1 MLSSGDRCDWHDLG
15 WSVPISMR
23 IAFALFLV
31 ALVGACMATTAI
43 TIHGTTGVLGYC
55 LSYGA
60 LRAMAQCPTT
70 PDAVWKSVILLV
82 PAAFLYL
89 VTAPRDWPMAAVL
102 WFWPVL
108 FAYGGIRLIDL
119 GVGAA
124 GGIDS
129 LLLLAAVGCFLAAL
143 IPIIGWRWNSVPRE
157 EPRAPS
163 EIFRGFLLAGV
174 AFLGVV
180 AGIVY
185 VSFVS

>member
-1 MLSSGDRCDWHDLG
+1 
-15 WSVPISMR
+15 MR

-43 TIHGTTGVLGYC
+43 TIHGTTGALGYC

-60 LRAMAQCPTT
+60 LRSMAQCPTT

-119 GVGAA
+119 GVSAA

-129 LLLLAAVGCFLAAL
+129 LLLLAAVGRFLAAL

-157 EPRAPS
+157 EPPAPS

>member
-1 MLSSGDRCDWHDLG
+1 VTPTADDRSGWHDLR

-60 LRAMAQCPTT
+60 LRAMAQCPST

-108 FAYGGIRLIDL
+108 FAYGGIRLIGL

-124 GGIDS
+124 GGIDA
-129 LLLLAAVGCFLAAL
+129 LLPRRADSDHRLALEQRATRRAA
-143 IPIIGWRWNSVPRE
+143 GAE
-157 EPRAPS
+157 
-163 EIFRGFLLAGV
+163 
-174 AFLGVV
+174 
-180 AGIVY
+180 
-185 VSFVS
+185 